1 MGEREKKKKKGSETL
16 RVFERLQFTRVIN
29 QASDWRDSGHRI
41 DSHKHAT
48 VGLLLR
54 SDPWCIA
61 YYFAYW
67 HSWRDRTPDFPN
79 GPRGPIHLPWCPSF
93 RAIDSNL
100 RSQLLN
106 RPSNIGNGPRKL
118 SRSLVSTARFFRFY
132 YSLRIWRKLLI
143 IGRPNF
149 FGISKFRVS
158 VYRERIFR
166 SVASKMKRRRRRRKG
181 RRDEILDQRDN
192 LNKNLTEE
200 WIGNRR
206 R

>member
-1 MGEREKKKKKGSETL
+1 MEDRYFILRNPMGEREKKKKKGSETL

-132 YSLRIWRKLLI
+132 YFFKDVEKVDHWPTKFLWNFKVSCLRL
-143 IGRPNF
+143 
-149 FGISKFRVS
+149 
-158 VYRERIFR
+158 
-166 SVASKMKRRRRRRKG
+166 
-181 RRDEILDQRDN
+181 
-192 LNKNLTEE
+192 
-200 WIGNRR
+200 
-206 R
+206 